1 MDRDTAR
8 QEIRENWET
17 ILQGITHPAQQNVNG
32 RQSYVCPIC
41 GHGAN
46 GDGLTIN
53 PRSKKRG
60 ALKCFG
66 CNFSGDIIDL
76 LQQVNSCDFNTA
88 LQTAAAELGITID
101 PYKTDAAADFN
112 KYDLHNL
119 TLDPVKAPQKA
130 DREKGKETPTTTAK
144 APQQAT
150 GTDYRAYYKECRGR
164 LNDPAAV
171 SYLQARGISLDTA
184 ARHWLGYDPQADPAG
199 APGAIGE
206 ANRPHPAPR
215 LIIPTSRA
223 HYVGR
228 SIDPKTPAAFQKMN
242 PKGGSPGIFNDR
254 ALKEQK
260 TVFIT
265 EGAFDALSIIEAGAA
280 AVATNSKNNG
290 QALIDLLQCD
300 GIKAREFIICP
311 DNDANPATN
320 EATQRQA
327 QELCQKIQAAG
338 YTCIV
343 YNVAG
348 NYHDVNDALTG
359 DRAEL
364 TRQIAAAQ
372 EALQREAETLPGLLL
387 YEDLL
392 KEFQEADDDIITIKS
407 FPEFSKTA
415 KIKLHS
421 TVAIAADTGG
431 GKSSLALNFLND
443 LNSEYPCIYFNLEMD
458 KITVLRRL
466 VAIQS
471 GLELDRIEGY
481 KGDPDTA
488 AAVNAYLKTIAGR
501 KPLQVIQDKY
511 LLDQIEKIIE
521 KSTAGRKEPT
531 IVFID
536 HSLLVEISARVA
548 GRYERFTVISEK
560 LRKIALRYNVIMF
573 VLLQQNRAGKEND
586 DERPKNSS
594 LKESGSWEND
604 ASHIV
609 FLWYDPQDR
618 RKKLIITKNRG
629 GESGEFTLNY
639 WSKTQTYTEAK
650 DQPAKKPDTPAGRD
664 FAPAKPTKR
673 EKAQER
679 LRAAYTQA
687 AIKTDGNPTLRAIA
701 EAADVTTATVKS
713 WIREYGGCTVDG
725 IQVDPAGID
734 TAVEYTGFIKLTP
747 ADNSPFNEAGQS
759 SSGQE
764 ITVTL

>member
-41 GHGAN
+41 GHGTN

-130 DREKGKETPTTTAK
+130 DREKGKETPATTAK

-150 GTDYRAYYKECRGR
+150 GTDYRAYYKECRDR

-290 QALIDLLQCD
+290 QALIDLLQYD

-348 NYHDVNDALTG
+348 NYHDANDALTG
-359 DRAEL
+359 DRAALERAVIKAFDAL
-364 TRQIAAAQ
+364 QEEREKGTKPDNVGYYIKNLMGSDLARFKKDIKTGYSNLDKEAGGLYAGLYVIAAISSLGKTTFTHQMADQIAAAGNDVLFFSLEQ
-372 EALQREAETLPGLLL
+372 SRLELVTKSIARWTAKKDLATAVTSLAIRKGYLPQHVKDAAREYAEAVGDKFSIIEGNFNCTASFIGDYVRGYMARNKAAETGEKPVV
-387 YEDLL
+387 
-392 KEFQEADDDIITIKS
+392 II
-407 FPEFSKTA
+407 
-415 KIKLHS
+415 
-421 TVAIAADTGG
+421 D
-431 GKSSLALNFLND
+431 
-443 LNSEYPCIYFNLEMD
+443 Y
-458 KITVLRRL
+458 
-466 VAIQS
+466 
-471 GLELDRIEGY
+471 
-481 KGDPDTA
+481 
-488 AAVNAYLKTIAGR
+488 
-501 KPLQVIQDKY
+501 LQVIQPDTDKKQTTKEAVDTTVTE
-511 LLDQIEKIIE
+511 LKRLSRDLDI
-521 KSTAGRKEPT
+521 
-531 IVFID
+531 
-536 HSLLVEISARVA
+536 
-548 GRYERFTVISEK
+548 TVILISS
-560 LRKIALRYNVIMF
+560 V
-573 VLLQQNRAGKEND
+573 NRANYLTPIDFE
-586 DERPKNSS
+586 S
-594 LKESGSWEND
+594 LKESGGIEYTADVVWGLQLQCLND
-604 ASHIV
+604 PLFDKQTDIKKKREAV
-609 FLWYDPQDR
+609 KKAKAQNP
-618 RKKLIITKNRG
+618 RKIELVCLKNRYG
-629 GESGEFTLNY
+629 ISSYCCGFNY
-639 WSKTQTYTEAK
+639 Y
-650 DQPAKKPDTPAGRD
+650 P
-664 FAPAKPTKR
+664 
-673 EKAQER
+673 
-679 LRAAYTQA
+679 
-687 AIKTDGNPTLRAIA
+687 
-701 EAADVTTATVKS
+701 AADLFT
-713 WIREYGGCTVDG
+713 ED
-725 IQVDPAGID
+725 AG
-734 TAVEYTGFIKLTP
+734 
-747 ADNSPFNEAGQS
+747 ADFNDYDLNNLDLDAGENN
-759 SSGQE
+759 GP
-764 ITVTL
+764 VRLL